1 MGFEYTVNG
10 NDKGLSYIFLDQAKK
25 LDGFD
30 ESKQIDWN
38 QVMTV
43 FDEIQQEKKAEQGSL
58 FEGETDKTKKGYGT
72 SYKIKKDD
80 KIELTDAQLNKIYEA
95 MGVDL
100 NKAHRTTSATD
111 PNPPQKGENLS
122 KKTASLDNLEKAS
135 RSDVQ
140 DGETLVD
147 NRIYTYQNGVVVSS
161 RDKNNKTSRMILRD
175 NNGNITEFNDY
186 ENDKNGNPVKMYIYD
201 KNGKIKEYR
210 EFVNG
215 SNGKPTRTIS
225 RNTDGTIKD
234 YTDWKSDSSG
244 NTTSQVER
252 NSTGSVTSIYEY
264 QYDSSGR
271 MTKKIEKDVNGNT
284 KFYTIYSEWD
294 SKTKDP
300 IKGQKYDANGLLY
313 NG

>member
-1 MGFEYTVNG
+1 MGFEYTVNA
-10 NDKGLSYIFLDQAKK
+10 NDKGLTYIFLDQAKK

-30 ESKQIDWN
+30 ESKQIDWT

-43 FDEIQQEKKAEQGSL
+43 FDEIQQEKKAEQASL
-58 FEGETDKTKKGYGT
+58 FEGESDKTVKGYGT

-111 PNPPQKGENLS
+111 PNLPQKGENLS
-122 KKTASLDNLEKAS
+122 KKTSSLDNLEKAS
-135 RSDVQ
+135 RGDVQ
-140 DGETLVD
+140 DGEILVG
-147 NRIYTYQNGVVVSS
+147 NRIYNYVNGVVVLS
-161 RDKNNKTSRMILRD
+161 RDTDSKTSRMILRD
-175 NNGNITEFNDY
+175 NNGNVTEFNDY

-201 KNGKIKEYR
+201 KNGNIKEYR
-210 EFVNG
+210 EFVHD
-215 SNGKPTRTIS
+215 SNGRTLKTIF
-225 RNTDGTIKD
+225 RNPDGTVKD
-234 YTDWKSDSSG
+234 YTDWESDGSG
-244 NTTSQVER
+244 NTTNQVER
-252 NSTGSVTSIYEY
+252 DSTGSVTSVYEY
-264 QYDSSGR
+264 QYDSHGR
-271 MTKKIEKDVNGNT
+271 MTKQIEKDANGNT

-294 SKTKDP
+294 PNTKKP